1 VIDMGRGG
9 RARAAVLLTV
19 PACCALL
26 VLSGCGMSNGMGNG
40 TTNGMSSAS
49 QASTRS
55 AAASDDLDTSA
66 VPPCPATKHVAPR
79 AGGLPALTL
88 PCLGAGPSVRLSDLR
103 GTPMVLNIWAA
114 WCSNCADEAPLF
126 TALHAKA
133 GDRLRFFGIHYQAD
147 RRFGLAAA
155 RDFDMFFP
163 SVHDA
168 DGAATIKA
176 LKAPAPPETWFVTAD
191 GKVAYR
197 HRGVLT
203 SQGQLD
209 SYVGTYLGVHV

>member
-1 VIDMGRGG
+1 VIDMGHVGRG
-9 RARAAVLLTV
+9 RAAALVALLSF
-19 PACCALL
+19 CALVL
-26 VLSGCGMSNGMGNG
+26 LSGCGMGSAMGNASPA
-40 TTNGMSSAS
+40 SSR
-49 QASTRS
+49 T
-55 AAASDDLDTSA
+55 AAAHVDLDISA

-88 PCLGAGPSVRLSDLR
+88 RCLGAGPPVRLSDLR

-126 TALHAKA
+126 TALHARA
-133 GDRLRFFGIHYQAD
+133 GDRLRFFGIHYQAG
-147 RRFGLAAA
+147 RGFGLSAA
-155 RDFDMFFP
+155 RDFHMFFA

-176 LKAPAPPETWFVTAD
+176 LKAPAPPETWFVNAD
-191 GKVAYR
+191 GRVAYR

-209 SYVGTYLGVHV
+209 SFVATYLGVHV

>member
-9 RARAAVLLTV
+9 RGRAAALVVLPALCALVLL
-19 PACCALL
+19 P
-26 VLSGCGMSNGMGNG
+26 GCGTGNGMG
-40 TTNGMSSAS
+40 TAS
-49 QASTRS
+49 PASTRT
-55 AAASDDLDTSA
+55 AAASAELDTSA
-66 VPPCPATKHVAPR
+66 LPPCPATKRVAPR

-88 PCLGAGPSVRLSDLR
+88 HCLGAGPSLRLSDLR

-133 GDRLRFFGIHYQAD
+133 GDKLRFFGIHYQAN

-163 SVHDA
+163 SVQDA

-191 GKVAYR
+191 GRVAYR

-203 SQGQLD
+203 SQRQLD
-209 SYVGTYLGVHV
+209 SYVSTYLGVRG

>member
-1 VIDMGRGG
+1 VIDVGRG
-9 RARAAVLLTV
+9 RRTRAAVLLTS
-19 PACCALL
+19 PALCALAL
-26 VLSGCGMSNGMGNG
+26 LSGCGMSNGMGNG
-40 TTNGMSSAS
+40 VNNAS
-49 QASTRS
+49 PASTRT
-55 AAASDDLDTSA
+55 AAAHTDLDTSA

-88 PCLGAGPSVRLSDLR
+88 NCLGAGPSVRLSDLR

-114 WCSNCADEAPLF
+114 WCPNCADEAPLF
-126 TALHAKA
+126 AELHAKA
-133 GDRLRFFGIHYQAD
+133 GDRLRFFGIHYQAN
-147 RRFGLAAA
+147 RGFGLAAA

-176 LKAPAPPETWFVTAD
+176 LKAPAPPETWLVTAD
-191 GKVAYR
+191 GRVAYR

-209 SYVGTYLGVHV
+209 SYVATYLGVHV